1 MAEYEKIIG
10 IRFYEEREKTIA
22 HDQRKKEEKPQ
33 VWLEHRE
40 C

>member
-1 MAEYEKIIG
+1 MAEYEKITG
-10 IRFYEEREKTIA
+10 IRFYEERGKTTTY
-22 HDQRKKEEKPQ
+22 DQRQKEEKPQ

>member
-1 MAEYEKIIG
+1 MAEYEKITG
-10 IRFYEEREKTIA
+10 IRFYEEREKTTY
-22 HDQRKKEEKPQ
+22 DQRQKEEKPQ